1 MLTNLRAWASA
12 LVEMARMIWPK
23 SSTNVRVRFVVQEI
37 AMGFQCDDREVGWF
51 RVTVLDQ
58 NMKKVAYMEGANS
71 DDAPLD
77 VGSNIKGFPDP
88 VLRETFQMARCRR
101 EFARTRDIEFSRKFE
116 DHRGR
121 LLNLW
126 KSANP
131 MAT

>member
-37 AMGFQCDDREVGWF
+37 AMGFQCDDRGVGWF

-58 NMKKVAYMEGANS
+58 NVEEVAYMEGANS

-88 VLRETFQMARCRR
+88 VLREMFQMARCRR
-101 EFARTRDIEFSRKFE
+101 EFARTQDIEFSRKFE

-126 KSANP
+126 ESANP
-131 MAT
+131 KST